1 MTLSQTLLDETSD
14 DREWQ
19 LFSDY
24 CHQFEDY
31 EKWEWDMQRRSNFN
45 RCTNKVYAVG
55 EVVEIPVANT
65 VGVVARLSGAWY
77 LELIVEGYDGFQSL
91 NAGHVC
97 KLGERGRHGQD
108 RS

>member
-1 MTLSQTLLDETSD
+1 LSQTLLDETSD

-77 LELIVEGYDGFQSL
+77 LELLVEGYDGPQSL
-91 NAGHVC
+91 NAGHVR
-97 KLGERGRHGQD
+97 KLEERGRHGKD
-108 RS
+108 SD